1 MFRMFPAS
9 VVDGVTTVS
18 TIHVLLL
25 SVGEKETTWSTAVV
39 CSSRGLKIY
48 KDGRLHVVEVLVMKH
63 YILVHY
69 KHNIISI

>member
-48 KDGRLHVVEVLVMKH
+48 KDGRLHVEVLVVKH

-69 KHNIISI
+69 KHNTISV